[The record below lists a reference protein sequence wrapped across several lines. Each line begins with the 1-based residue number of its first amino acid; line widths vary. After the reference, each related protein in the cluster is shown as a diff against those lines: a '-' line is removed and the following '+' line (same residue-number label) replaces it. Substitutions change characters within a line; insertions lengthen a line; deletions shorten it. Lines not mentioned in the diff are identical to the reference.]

1 MFNYSD
7 PSELNF
13 LGVQPAK
20 RNYQVTLH
28 EAYRAGARASGSAF
42 TMLEAMNGVIPPNS
56 DKTASVEWEAYPR
69 TAGQSDGVIDQ
80 QRLTFQDEYV
90 EWHSAGLGGPKGKI
104 TFTTEFPEYFEAFA
118 EIGAYELTQAIA
130 EIYPGTRPG
139 NQELFGPT
147 FDPTTA
153 SALQRRN
160 RFRQF
165 LPSNPYNNGTQG
177 ILCLTH
183 GANSLGALVN
193 LLIHCSKPR
202 PDLDPNQV
210 CAAVGGF
217 CGVGRSSDP
226 RISVAAQT
234 LALGGQVLSATD
246 PIGVTIVKLRG
257 NWSMNGQSIDMA
269 NAQDGNGANL
279 WQLSRG
285 GRRATLLVPPG
296 LELNG
301 QAVVSGAQVSRE
313 VIVAADVT
321 HAPSPA
327 VPVAFRTGNEHLIS

>member
-1 MFNYSD
+1 MFKYSD
-7 PSELNF
+7 PSELDF
-13 LGVQPAK
+13 SGVEPA
-20 RNYQVTLH
+20 RQNYQVILH

-42 TMLEAMNGVIPPNS
+42 TMLEAMNVTTPPNS
-56 DKTASVEWEAYPR
+56 DKTTSVEWEAYPR
-69 TAGQSDGVIDQ
+69 TDGQSDDIIDQ

-90 EWHSAGLGGPKGKI
+90 EWHSAGLGGQNGRI

-118 EIGAYELTQAIA
+118 EIGVSELKQAIA
-130 EIYPGTRPG
+130 EIYPGTSPG
-139 NQELFGPT
+139 NHELFGPA

-165 LPSNPYNNGTQG
+165 LPSNPYNNGTRG

-217 CGVGRSSDP
+217 CGDGRSSDP

-234 LALGGQVLSATD
+234 LALGGQVLSASD
-246 PIGVTIVKLRG
+246 PIGVRIVRLRG
-257 NWSMNGQSIDMA
+257 NWSMNGQAIDIA
-269 NAQDGNGANL
+269 NTPDSNGTNM
-279 WQLSRG
+279 WQLTRG
-285 GRRATLLVPPG
+285 GRRAVLAVPPG

-321 HAPSPA
+321 HAPSPTVLA
-327 VPVAFRTGNEHLIS
+327 TYRTGNEHLIV